1 MVSRRMWPAEAIGR
15 LEPPVAPRPMAVD
28 RLVRVTT
35 MSLIRLCETIVRRV
49 AAAARSTAARAVA
62 LVVVGAACRLT

>member
-15 LEPPVAPRPMAVD
+15 LEPVAPRPMAVD